1 MNKLIKLSVLS
12 LLVFLLYGCGGDTT
26 YVKTSYAKQTMS
38 IEQAFKHC
46 EFVANDDTRVLEW
59 QYGKNFRVA
68 WNRAYDKCLYKQGY
82 VEE

>member
-1 MNKLIKLSVLS
+1 MSKLIKLSILS
-12 LLVFLLYGCGGDTT
+12 LLVLTLYGCGGT

-46 EFVANDDTRVLEW
+46 EFTADDEAKAFLDKHRQT
-59 QYGKNFRVA
+59 YKSA
-68 WNRAYDKCLYKQGY
+68 WWKAYDKCLYKQGY

>member
-1 MNKLIKLSVLS
+1 MNKLIKLSALS

-46 EFVANDDTRVLEW
+46 EFIADDEAKAFLDKHRKT
-59 QYGKNFRVA
+59 YKHA
-68 WNRAYDKCLYKQGY
+68 WWNAYDKCLYKQGY